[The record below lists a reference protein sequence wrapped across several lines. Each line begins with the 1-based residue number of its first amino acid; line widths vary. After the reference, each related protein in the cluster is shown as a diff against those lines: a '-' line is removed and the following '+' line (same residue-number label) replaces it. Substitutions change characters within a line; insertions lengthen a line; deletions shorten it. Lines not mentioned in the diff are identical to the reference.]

1 MKMTTVK
8 EWLNANVWDGEDR
21 SGCKTDSAVFNPD
34 ELLDL
39 VTNCIAA
46 TQPQWV
52 SVDERLPVTGKKVI
66 ATLANSHRKRITITA
81 MYVADRTIS
90 ADDHEEG
97 ECIEYCDEA
106 DEYFLIEGWYEIVS
120 CYDEFS
126 YVFTGE
132 KITHWMPLPPEPEK

>member
-1 MKMTTVK
+1 MTTIK
-8 EWLNANVWDGEDR
+8 EWLNANVWANGAIKEDLI
-21 SGCKTDSAVFNPD
+21 TQQ
-34 ELLDL
+34 ELFQI

-46 TQPQWV
+46 THPQWV

>member
-8 EWLNANVWDGEDR
+8 EWLNANVWKYGIVPAGE
-21 SGCKTDSAVFNPD
+21 D

-52 SVDERLPVTGKKVI
+52 SVERLPVTGKKVI
-66 ATLANSHRKRITITA
+66 ATFANSHRKRITITA